1 MLLNSEDQKHVDGLT
16 LRFATAHSNQYF
28 GDKNFRRSDIIKAAE
43 DASDNLPEA
52 YRSDAREL
60 AVIWRF
66 SSQVFKHLDLDVR
79 IA

>member
-1 MLLNSEDQKHVDGLT
+1 MLLNPDDQKHVDGLA

-28 GDKNFRRSDIIKAAE
+28 GDKNFRRSDVVKAAE
-43 DASDNLPEA
+43 DASDTLPA
-52 YRSDAREL
+52 AGRSDEREL

-66 SSQVFKHLDLDVR
+66 SSQVFKHLGLEVR